1 MMADH
6 ARGFN
11 TENVLPSCEAPPLA
25 EGKADRRRRPGREL
39 TASKEPDVSTMRDYS
54 DAQWKSI
61 AGAPAAAALLITL
74 ADASGPIGV
83 LKEGMAVTRAL
94 TDATGDDVPE
104 VITSLV
110 AEFRSG
116 AIRPQL
122 PTLPYTD
129 RDQAKAVLLE
139 SVKAAVAA
147 VESVAPAEV
156 QAYKRWIVTTAT
168 RVAAASKEGGF
179 LGIGGTLISAEE
191 QAALTDL
198 ATALGV
204 AIPASPTT

>member
-1 MMADH
+1 
-6 ARGFN
+6 
-11 TENVLPSCEAPPLA
+11 
-25 EGKADRRRRPGREL
+25 
-39 TASKEPDVSTMRDYS
+39 VSTMRDYS
-54 DAQWKSI
+54 DAQWQ
-61 AGAPAAAALLITL
+61 AVAAAPAAAALLITL

-83 LKEGMAVTRAL
+83 LKESLAVTRAL
-94 TDATGDDVPE
+94 TDASGDDIPE

-116 AIRPQL
+116 AIRPQM

-139 SVKAAVAA
+139 SVKAAVTA
-147 VESVAPAEV
+147 VESVAPTEV
-156 QAYKRWIVTTAT
+156 EAYKRWIVAAAT
-168 RVAAASKEGGF
+168 RVANAAKEGGF

-191 QAALTDL
+191 QAALTEL

-204 AIPASPTT
+204 SVPARPTT